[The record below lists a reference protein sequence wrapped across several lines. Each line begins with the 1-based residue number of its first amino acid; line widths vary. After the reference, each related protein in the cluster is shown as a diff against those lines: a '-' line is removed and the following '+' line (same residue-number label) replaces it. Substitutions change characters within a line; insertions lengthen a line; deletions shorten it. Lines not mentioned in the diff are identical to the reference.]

1 MSLVTLC
8 EILIIAPSRPLLR
21 VGTERRSHSR
31 LWHANLDWFG
41 GATEPFHRFS

>member
-21 VGTERRSHSR
+21 VGTARRSYSR
-31 LWHANLDWFG
+31 L
-41 GATEPFHRFS
+41 